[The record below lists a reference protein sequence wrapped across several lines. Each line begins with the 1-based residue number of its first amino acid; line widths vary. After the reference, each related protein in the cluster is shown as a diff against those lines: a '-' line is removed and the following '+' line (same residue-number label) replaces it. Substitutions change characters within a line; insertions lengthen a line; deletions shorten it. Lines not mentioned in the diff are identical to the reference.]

1 MRCEPPGTVSILA
14 VAAHPDDIE
23 SWCAGTLAEAIDR
36 GATVRLL
43 LVTSGDKG
51 TRDPDAT
58 SPQVATLREG
68 EARDAAAMLG
78 IAEVAFLRHP
88 DGEVENSRTLR
99 GEIVRTIRQYRPAV
113 VFTHDPEHPDPPYI
127 THRDHRVVGRAALD
141 AVYPLAR
148 DRLSFPEHAAMG
160 LAPHSVREVWLF
172 ASASADAYVDIGR
185 GFDRKVAARLA
196 HRSQTEDAA
205 ALRLGWRDRAAG
217 IGAPAGLE
225 LAEAFTVL
233 RLD

>member
-1 MRCEPPGTVSILA
+1 MRREPPGAGPILA
-14 VAAHPDDIE
+14 IAAHPDDIE
-23 SWCAGTLAEAIDR
+23 SWCAGTLAAAIDR

-58 SPQVATLREG
+58 SQQVASLREG
-68 EARDAAAMLG
+68 EARDAAALLG
-78 IAEVAFLRHP
+78 LADVAFLRHA
-88 DGEVENSRTLR
+88 DGEVEDSRALR
-99 GEIVRTIRQYRPAV
+99 GGIVGAIRQQRPTI
-113 VFTHDPEHPDPPYI
+113 VFTHDPEHPDPPYL
-127 THRDHRVVGRAALD
+127 THRDHRIVGRAALD
-141 AVYPLAR
+141 AAYPLAR
-148 DRLSFPEHAAMG
+148 DRLSFPEHAAEG
-160 LAPHSVREVWLF
+160 LAPHAVREVWLF
-172 ASASADAYVDIGR
+172 ASASADTYVDIGR
-185 GFDRKVAARLA
+185 SFERKVAARLA

-233 RLD
+233 SLD